1 MNPLTLDEK
10 IRLLNGVGSWN
21 TFDCN
26 GKIPVFSMSDGPHGL
41 RRQTGTEKYTDIN
54 QSNIATCFPTA
65 SALAC
70 SWNVDSAAKMGQ
82 EIAEE
87 ARAENVQIVL
97 GCGMN
102 IKRTPLCGRNFEYF
116 SEDPLLS
123 GKLAAGYVKGMQSQK
138 VGACLKHFA
147 LNNQEKNRQ
156 RSSSNVDERTLRE
169 IYLKGFEIAVKEA
182 KPVSIMTSYN
192 LINGT
197 YASANTHLLRDIL
210 RDEWGFDGI
219 VISDWGANMGA
230 AKSLKAGLDLGMP
243 DSNGYFEKQLKAALA
258 AGEISEKDIDE
269 ACERIISKA
278 LYFDEHKN
286 DPAPIDF
293 DEQHQAAL
301 ALALDSAV
309 LLKNDGALPLQTG
322 SRVIAVGSLA
332 RDVRFQG
339 GGSSHIST
347 KEYPHIIEELSKDFV
362 VDFEASYDEKALE
375 LVEQNVHE
383 NPELPVLFFCGLYD
397 SSEGE
402 GFDRVDLALPAEQ
415 LKLYKK
421 IRALTKNIIL
431 VTFGGSPFDLSFALE
446 KGQEARAILHMG
458 LSGQSC
464 AQACALLLCGKSNPC
479 GKLAQTWPLENSY
492 IKPTD
497 SFDINYEEGVLVGY
511 RYYETKNIPVL
522 FEFGFGLTYT
532 SFEYSDLKVEKTSGQ
547 QNCLFNV
554 SVKIKNT
561 GTVAGSEIV
570 QLYVK
575 NPAGTEGDV
584 ETKISRS
591 AIELRDFAKVFL
603 EPGEVKAVTFT
614 LGQQAFSVYSDKQN
628 AFCPVG
634 GTYEICAASSVRNIR
649 LSQKVEVS
657 GASLQEL
664 VSPDRELQQK
674 VFIKHEQH
682 KKGEFDSSDNLNLI
696 ATQSRFIRRL
706 LKILRFFLIKTS
718 KSKSADDPAVKIM
731 LAALQENPLESFIS
745 TAPQAFNEK
754 VVRFILKRVNSK

>member
-1 MNPLTLDEK
+1 M
-10 IRLLNGVGSWN
+10 
-21 TFDCN
+21 
-26 GKIPVFSMSDGPHGL
+26 
-41 RRQTGTEKYTDIN
+41 
-54 QSNIATCFPTA
+54 
-65 SALAC
+65 
-70 SWNVDSAAKMGQ
+70 
-82 EIAEE
+82 
-87 ARAENVQIVL
+87 
-97 GCGMN
+97 
-102 IKRTPLCGRNFEYF
+102 
-116 SEDPLLS
+116 
-123 GKLAAGYVKGMQSQK
+123 
-138 VGACLKHFA
+138 
-147 LNNQEKNRQ
+147 
-156 RSSSNVDERTLRE
+156 
-169 IYLKGFEIAVKEA
+169 
-182 KPVSIMTSYN
+182 
-192 LINGT
+192 
-197 YASANTHLLRDIL
+197 
-210 RDEWGFDGI
+210 
-219 VISDWGANMGA
+219 
-230 AKSLKAGLDLGMP
+230 
-243 DSNGYFEKQLKAALA
+243 
-258 AGEISEKDIDE
+258 
-269 ACERIISKA
+269 
-278 LYFDEHKN
+278 
-286 DPAPIDF
+286 
-293 DEQHQAAL
+293 
-301 ALALDSAV
+301 
-309 LLKNDGALPLQTG
+309 
-322 SRVIAVGSLA
+322 
-332 RDVRFQG
+332 
-339 GGSSHIST
+339 
-347 KEYPHIIEELSKDFV
+347 
-362 VDFEASYDEKALE
+362 
-375 LVEQNVHE
+375 EQNVHE

-415 LKLYKK
+415 LLLYKK

-446 KGQEARAILHMG
+446 NGQEARAILHMG

-522 FEFGFGLTYT
+522 FEFGFGLSYT

-547 QNCLFNV
+547 KNCLFNV

-575 NPAGTEGDV
+575 NPAGTECDA

-591 AIELRDFAKVFL
+591 VIELREFAKVFL

-634 GTYEICAASSVRNIR
+634 GTYEICTASSVRNIR

-664 VSPDRELQQK
+664 VSPDSELQQK

-754 VVRFILKRVNSK
+754 VVKFILKRVNSK